1 MKQQHIDILENA
13 QRLLDSIDDIDKFLD
28 DMLEYEKNASGPT
41 IDEFLG
47 RNIQVYSVGE
57 FCQYEGGG
65 WSVLVADNEN
75 AFENIKKV
83 LIEHHEKERQRYLDY
98 AYDEDSVNFK
108 VKDIEGHTE
117 IIELV
122 HNATCIEDINN
133 KEIPPWTHNVIRIGK
148 QTIIS

>member
-1 MKQQHIDILENA
+1 MKQHYIDILENA
-13 QRLLDSIDDIDKFLD
+13 QRWLDNIDDIDKFLD

-47 RNIQVYSVGE
+47 RNMQVYSVGE
-57 FCQYEGGG
+57 DCQLEGGS
-65 WSVLVADNEN
+65 WSLLVADNEN

-83 LIEHHEKERQRYLDY
+83 LIEHHEEERQRYLDFDD
-98 AYDEDSVNFK
+98 DEDNFNWD
-108 VKDIEGHTE
+108 KDIQGHTE
-117 IIELV
+117 IIKLV

-133 KEIPPWTHNVIRIGK
+133 KEIPPWNHNVIRIEK